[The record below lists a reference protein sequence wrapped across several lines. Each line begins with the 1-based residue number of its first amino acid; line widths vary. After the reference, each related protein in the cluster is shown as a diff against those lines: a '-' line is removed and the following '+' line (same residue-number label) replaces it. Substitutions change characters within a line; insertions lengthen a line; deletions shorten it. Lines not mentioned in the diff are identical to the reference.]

1 MCFLF
6 SDLPDFLLLSGSSSF
21 SYKIKKLD
29 FTHVKYLSLH
39 KESLFLEVYESIDDI
54 QAHARHILVTLSICP
69 ICTTG
74 TNVQLSS
81 GAITLLYKI
90 CQAKR
95 AEIFVTHAQYS
106 RRHGSQ
112 LSVYDHNYQ
121 IILYACYFIIKKMIL
136 GFLVKMFSELSSF
149 LKYI

>member
-21 SYKIKKLD
+21 SYKIKTLD

-74 TNVQLSS
+74 ANVQFNS
-81 GAITLLYKI
+81 GAMTLLYKI
-90 CQAKR
+90 RQAKH
-95 AEIFVTHAQYS
+95 AEIFVIHA
-106 RRHGSQ
+106 
-112 LSVYDHNYQ
+112 
-121 IILYACYFIIKKMIL
+121 
-136 GFLVKMFSELSSF
+136 
-149 LKYI
+149 